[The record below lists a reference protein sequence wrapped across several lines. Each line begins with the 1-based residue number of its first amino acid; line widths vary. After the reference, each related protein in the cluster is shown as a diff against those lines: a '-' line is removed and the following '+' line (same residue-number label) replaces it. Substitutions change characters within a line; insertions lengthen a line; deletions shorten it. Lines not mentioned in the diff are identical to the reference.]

1 MTIRDPDLGQR
12 YDGVPA
18 IAKRRYGEDTPRS
31 RRQTRHLIAA
41 HGFPIV
47 QRGRLIWTHEAWLQ
61 AYDRGETVE
70 IGRAG

>member
-1 MTIRDPDLGQR
+1 MTIKIVHLGRR

-18 IAKRRYGEDTPRS
+18 IAEQRYGEDTPRT
-31 RRQTRHLIAA
+31 RRRVRHLIAA
-41 HGFPIV
+41 HGLPIV

-70 IGRAG
+70 IGHAR